1 MPTAPAASAAVLYH
15 FTNRL
20 AGLPL
25 VVLCEG
31 STQPRNM
38 SNGEW
43 ITQRERKRA
52 KEEAKEE
59 QKLSRE
65 EAREAARRLKI
76 EFADKLWLAS
86 THPCDDAVLA
96 WLSENRAEASK
107 IGSSRWHLETLPKL
121 HKKQQELRQAA
132 AFQEVL
138 DRAACSTQTLTV
150 EQVLASS
157 PQNPQVEP
165 VEKQKTPRANK
176 GKRQPSRK
184 RSAAPSK

>member
-1 MPTAPAASAAVLYH
+1 MA
-15 FTNRL
+15 
-20 AGLPL
+20 
-25 VVLCEG
+25 
-31 STQPRNM
+31 
-38 SNGEW
+38 NGEW

-76 EFADKLWLAS
+76 EWADKLWLAS

-121 HKKQQELRQAA
+121 HKKQQQLRQAA

-165 VEKQKTPRANK
+165 VEKQKTPRTNK

-184 RSAAPSK
+184 GAKA